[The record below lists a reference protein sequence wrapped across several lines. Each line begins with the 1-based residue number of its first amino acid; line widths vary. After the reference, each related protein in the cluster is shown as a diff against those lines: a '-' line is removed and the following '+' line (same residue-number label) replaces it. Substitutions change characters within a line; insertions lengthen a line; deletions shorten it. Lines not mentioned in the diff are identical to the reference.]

1 MSLTL
6 QLDESKLPEIIPV
19 LEKYQAKVDAAEPI
33 FKIEGRRLEEV
44 ARTLPHYQASYDMY
58 LQDVK
63 SVEEWLNVIKEKKV
77 GKLWKKYTEGYSR
90 QLTAKDIQ
98 AYIGADQEI
107 VEINQIQI
115 EVVRLKSHLASIVE
129 ALKQMGWMV
138 GHMTKLRVSEL
149 QDAVL

>member
-6 QLDESKLPEIIPV
+6 TLDESKLADIIPV
-19 LEKYQAKVDAAEPI
+19 LEKYQEKVKAAEPI

-44 ARTLPHYQASYDMY
+44 ARTLPHYQGSYDQS
-58 LQDVK
+58 LQDIK
-63 SVEEWLNVIKEKKV
+63 AVEEWLTVLKDKKV

-98 AYIGADQEI
+98 AYIGSDQEI

-115 EVVRLKSHLASIVE
+115 EVVLIKNHLASIVE
-129 ALKQMGWMV
+129 AIKQLGWMI
-138 GHMTKLRVSEL
+138 GHMTKLRVAEL